1 MAISFPANPNEN
13 DSFTSNGKT
22 WVWSGGRWKI
32 VGASNR
38 GLSLEISDAAPS
50 NPVQGDM
57 WYESDSGRT
66 YTYYDNVWI
75 ELGNTSA
82 VYSFIADDD
91 TDTLIQ
97 VEESADEDVIRFDVG
112 GVEKAVL
119 DSSGLNITGD
129 IEVSGGLSITGD
141 IEVSGSYVGLS
152 SDSVRDADNDT
163 KVEVEVT
170 ADSDAIR
177 FTTASTPRFEVTSA
191 GHIVPSEDVTY
202 DLGSSSYRFRDLYL
216 SGNTID
222 LGGATISYDGT
233 NLHMGAIKMD
243 PSGTG
248 ANMMPS
254 GTTAERP
261 ASPTVGMFRFN
272 ETTGEPEYYS
282 PIMSDWLKFRDGP
295 TVNVSYVLV
304 AGGGGGE
311 TGVGGTA
318 SAGGGGGGAGG
329 YLASWNNESSG
340 GGGSALSPIVVNTG
354 ISSSYTVTI
363 GAGGAQSANGGDS
376 VFHTLTAVGGGEGS
390 GADAAGN
397 GGSGGGSK
405 RDNGSNQG
413 SGTAN
418 QGYRGGFGESGPW
431 RGAGGGGGAGAVGG
445 AGGGNGS
452 SAGEFA
458 GNGGVGVASTIITN
472 AIATTYSVGEVSGSD
487 VYFAGGGGG
496 CNAGNSTGGSGG
508 LGGGGQGSTP
518 TAAASGGLVNT
529 GGGGG
534 GHISNLSNNG
544 NSGGS
549 GVLIL
554 RYSSAFSIIPSV
566 GLTTNTVTVGSD
578 KVTIIT
584 AGTGT
589 VSWS

>member
-38 GLSLEISDAAPS
+38 GLSLEISDVAPS

-119 DSSGLNITGD
+119 DSSGL
-129 IEVSGGLSITGD
+129 SITGD

-191 GHIVPSEDVTY
+191 GHIIPSEDVTY

-261 ASPTVGMFRFN
+261 VSPTAGMFRFN
-272 ETTGEPEYYS
+272 ETTGEPEWYS
-282 PIMSDWLKFRDGP
+282 PAAGWLSFRESP
-295 TVNVSYVLV
+295 FILAYLAV
-304 AGGGGGE
+304 
-311 TGVGGTA
+311 
-318 SAGGGGGGAGG
+318 AGGGGGGAGI
-329 YLASWNNESSG
+329 SG
-340 GGGSALSPIVVNTG
+340 DT
-354 ISSSYTVTI
+354 
-363 GAGGAQSANGGDS
+363 
-376 VFHTLTAVGGGEGS
+376 
-390 GADAAGN
+390 
-397 GGSGGGSK
+397 
-405 RDNGSNQG
+405 
-413 SGTAN
+413 
-418 QGYRGGFGESGPW
+418 
-431 RGAGGGGGAGAVGG
+431 GGGGGAGAVIHKTLLTGTKGTYTVTIGSGGSGG
-445 AGGGNGS
+445 AANTGNRGSTGNDTTIVFPDTFTLTAKGGGGGASSGGAATSGGS
-452 SAGEFA
+452 GGGGTREAVNYQSGASAVTTNSVPSGA
-458 GNGGVGVASTIITN
+458 NVYGNDGGDGAPG
-472 AIATTYSVGEVSGSD
+472 A
-487 VYFAGGGGG
+487 AGGGGG
-496 CNAGNSTGGSGG
+496 AGEAGVTDGVGDGGDGVQINIDGNNYYWGGGGGGAIEGEGG
-508 LGGGGQGSTP
+508 LGGGGGGGRLGAGGGNAINSGQTP
-518 TAAASGGLVNT
+518 TGDDGGAGGTNT

-534 GHISNLSNNG
+534 GGVNPEDAGG
-544 NSGGS
+544 NGGS
-549 GVLIL
+549 GIVIFLYNNSDLPTI
-554 RYSSAFSIIPSV
+554 SA
-566 GLTTNTVTVGSD
+566 GLTYTTFAVGGS
-578 KVTIIT
+578 TTAATIT

-589 VSWS
+589 VSWA